1 MDGTLYV
8 GVDGGGTHCRAR
20 IRDAS
25 LRLIGEGQGGPANAR
40 LGAATAMGSVVQAA
54 KAAAAAGGI
63 AEAALGRASVFMGL
77 AGAIDEGRKK
87 LLLAEPNP
95 FSQVQMDTDAYI
107 AWAGAHGGRDGGIV
121 ILGTGSAG
129 LAVVKGRRFN
139 VGGWGNVL
147 SDDGSGNDIGEQA
160 VRRALWALD
169 GMAEMT
175 PLASA
180 ILDRFDRDQNK
191 MVTWGDQARPT
202 DFAQFAPLVLDHAA
216 KGDALGKAVMQHAAA
231 GAARIAQRL
240 LDVGAPSLALLGG
253 LAAPMTPWLP
263 PAIQAHLVQPE
274 ADALEGA
281 ILLARQSTVREG
293 ARA

>member
-25 LRLIGEGQGGPANAR
+25 GGLIGEGQGGPANAR

-54 KAAAAAGGI
+54 KAAAAAGRI

-77 AGAIDEGRKK
+77 AGAIDEGRRQA
-87 LLLAEPNP
+87 LLAEPHP
-95 FSQVQMDTDAYI
+95 FSQVQLDTDAYI

-121 ILGTGSAG
+121 IVGTGSAG

-139 VGGWGNVL
+139 VGGWGNVI
-147 SDDGSGNDIGEQA
+147 SDDGSGNEIGQQA

-169 GMAEMT
+169 GMADLT

-202 DFAQFAPLVLDHAA
+202 DFAQLAPLVLEHAA
-216 KGDALGKAVMQHAAA
+216 RGDALGKAVMEQAAK
-231 GAARIAQRL
+231 GTARIAQRL
-240 LDVGAPSLALLGG
+240 LDVGAPAIALLGG
-253 LAAPMTPWLP
+253 LALPMKPWLP
-263 PAIQAHLVQPE
+263 AAIQAHIVPAE

-281 ILLARQSTVREG
+281 ILLARQAAEQRVR
-293 ARA
+293 A

>member
-25 LRLIGEGQGGPANAR
+25 GRLIGDGQGGPANAR

-63 AEAALGRASVFMGL
+63 AEAALARAAVFMGL
-77 AGAIDEGRKK
+77 AGAIDEGRRRA
-87 LLLAEPNP
+87 LLAEPHP
-95 FSQVQMDTDAYI
+95 FSQVELDTDAYI
-107 AWAGAHGGRDGGIV
+107 AWAGAHRGRDGGIV
-121 ILGTGSAG
+121 IIGTGSAG
-129 LAVVKGRRFN
+129 LAVVKGKRFN
-139 VGGWGNVL
+139 VGGWGNVI
-147 SDDGSGNDIGEQA
+147 SDDGSGNEIGQQA

-175 PLASA
+175 PLAAA
-180 ILDRFDRDQNK
+180 ILDKFERDQNK

-202 DFAQFAPLVLDHAA
+202 DFAQFAPLVLEYAA
-216 KGDALGKAVMQHAAA
+216 RGDALGKAVMEQAAR
-231 GAARIAQRL
+231 GTARIAQRL
-240 LDVGAPSLALLGG
+240 LDVGAPAIALLGG
-253 LAAPMTPWLP
+253 LATPMKPWLP
-263 PAIQAHLVQPE
+263 QAIQEHVVPPE

-281 ILLARQSTVREG
+281 ILLARQAPEQRVR
-293 ARA
+293 A

>member
-25 LRLIGEGQGGPANAR
+25 GRLIGEGQDGPANVR
-40 LGAATAMGSVVQAA
+40 LGSATAMASIVQAA
-54 KAAAAAGGI
+54 KAAAAVGGLP
-63 AEAALGRASVFMGL
+63 EAALGRAAVFMGL
-77 AGAIDEGRKK
+77 AGAIDDARCQA
-87 LLLAEPNP
+87 LLAEPHP
-95 FSQVQMDTDAYI
+95 FSQVQLDTDAYI

-129 LAVVKGRRFN
+129 LAVVKGKRFN

-147 SDDGSGNDIGEQA
+147 SDDGSGKDIGEHA

-169 GMAEMT
+169 GMAAMT
-175 PLASA
+175 PLAAA

-202 DFAQFAPLVLDHAA
+202 DFAQLAPLVLEHAA
-216 KGDALGKAVMQHAAA
+216 RGDALGKEVMEHAAA
-231 GAARIAQRL
+231 GAARLAQRL
-240 LDVGAPSLALLGG
+240 LDVGAPRIALLGG
-253 LAAPMTPWLP
+253 LAAPLAPWLP
-263 PAIQAHLVQPE
+263 QAIRTKLVQPE
-274 ADALEGA
+274 ADALDGA
-281 ILLARQSTVREG
+281 ILLARQAAERRVR
-293 ARA
+293 A

>member
-1 MDGTLYV
+1 MDGTLYI

-20 IRDAS
+20 IRDAAG
-25 LRLIGEGQGGPANAR
+25 RLVGEGHGGPANAR
-40 LGAATAMGSVVQAA
+40 LGAAIAMGSVVQAA

-63 AEAALGRASVFMGL
+63 AVGALARASVFMGL
-77 AGAIDEGRKK
+77 AGAIDEGRKRA
-87 LLLAEPNP
+87 LLAEPHP
-95 FSQVQMDTDAYI
+95 FSQVRIDTDAYI

-129 LAVVKGRRFN
+129 LAVVQGRRFN
-139 VGGWGNVL
+139 VGGWGNVI
-147 SDDGSGNDIGEQA
+147 SDDGSGNDIGAQA

-175 PLASA
+175 PLAAA
-180 ILDRFDRDQNK
+180 ILDRFDRDPNK

-202 DFAQFAPLVLDHAA
+202 DFAQFAPLVLEHAA
-216 KGDALGKAVMQHAAA
+216 RGDPLGKAVMEHAAA
-231 GAARIAQRL
+231 GAARIARRL
-240 LDVGAPSLALLGG
+240 IDVGAPGVALLGG

-263 PAIQAHLVQPE
+263 PAIQARLVKPE
-274 ADALEGA
+274 ADALDGA
-281 ILLARQSTVREG
+281 ILLARRSTVAE

>member
-1 MDGTLYV
+1 MDGNLYV

-25 LRLIGEGQGGPANAR
+25 GRLIGEGEGGPANVR
-40 LGAATAMGSVVQAA
+40 LGAATAMASIVRAA
-54 KAAAAAGGI
+54 KAAASSGGL
-63 AEAALGRASVFMGL
+63 AETALGRASVFMGL
-77 AGAIDEGRKK
+77 AGAIDEERCRA
-87 LLLAEPNP
+87 LLAEPHP
-95 FSQVQMDTDAYI
+95 FSQVALDTDAYI

-139 VGGWGNVL
+139 IGGWGNVL

-169 GMAEMT
+169 GMAAMT
-175 PLASA
+175 PLAEA

-202 DFAQFAPLVLDHAA
+202 DFAQFAPLVLEHAA
-216 KGDALGKAVMQHAAA
+216 RGDLLARAVMEHAAA

-240 LDVGAPSLALLGG
+240 LDVGAPAIALLGG

-263 PAIQAHLVQPE
+263 VAIKARLVEAE
-274 ADALEGA
+274 ADALDGA
-281 ILLARQSTVREG
+281 ILLARQAAEKRL
-293 ARA
+293 RA

>member
-1 MDGTLYV
+1 VADGTLYV

-20 IRDAS
+20 IRDAAG
-25 LRLIGEGQGGPANAR
+25 RLIGEGQGGPANAR
-40 LGAATAMGSVVQAA
+40 LGAAVAMGSVVQAA
-54 KAAAAAGGI
+54 KAAAASGGI
-63 AEAALGRASVFMGL
+63 AESALARASVFMGL
-77 AGAIDEGRKK
+77 AGAIDGGRQQA
-87 LLLAEPNP
+87 LLAEPNP
-95 FSQVQMDTDAYI
+95 FSRVQMDTDAYI

-139 VGGWGNVL
+139 VGGWGNVI
-147 SDDGSGNDIGEQA
+147 SDDGSGNDIGQQA

-169 GMAEMT
+169 GMAAMT
-175 PLASA
+175 PLADA

-202 DFAQFAPLVLDHAA
+202 DFAQFAPLVLEHAA
-216 KGDALGKAVMQHAAA
+216 KGDALGKDVMEHAAT

-240 LDVGAPSLALLGG
+240 LDVGAPSVSLLGG
-253 LAAPMTPWLP
+253 LAAPLTPWLP
-263 PAIQAHLVQPE
+263 QAIQARLAKPE

-281 ILLARQSTVREG
+281 ILLARQAMPAE

>member
-1 MDGTLYV
+1 MDGTLYI

-25 LRLIGEGQGGPANAR
+25 GRLVGEGEGGPANAR
-40 LGAATAMGSVVQAA
+40 LGAAIAMGSVVQAA
-54 KAAAAAGGI
+54 KAAAAGGGI
-63 AEAALGRASVFMGL
+63 PETALAHASVFLGL
-77 AGAIDEGRKK
+77 AGAIDAGRQKA
-87 LLLAEPNP
+87 LIAEPNP
-95 FSQVQMDTDAYI
+95 FSQVRMDTDAYI

-129 LAVVKGRRFN
+129 LAVVKGKRFN
-139 VGGWGNVL
+139 VGGWGNVI
-147 SDDGSGNDIGEQA
+147 SDDGSGNDIGAQA

-169 GMAEMT
+169 GMAAMT
-175 PLASA
+175 PLAAA
-180 ILDRFDRDQNK
+180 ILDRFDRDQNT

-202 DFAQFAPLVLDHAA
+202 DFAQLAPLVLEHAA
-216 KGDALGKAVMQHAAA
+216 RGDALGKAVMEHAAT

-240 LDVGAPSLALLGG
+240 LDVGAPSVALLGG
-253 LAAPMTPWLP
+253 LATPLTPWLP
-263 PAIQAHLVQPE
+263 AAIQARLVKAE

-281 ILLARQSTVREG
+281 ILLARQATHAE

>member
-1 MDGTLYV
+1 
-8 GVDGGGTHCRAR
+8 
-20 IRDAS
+20 
-25 LRLIGEGQGGPANAR
+25 
-40 LGAATAMGSVVQAA
+40 
-54 KAAAAAGGI
+54 
-63 AEAALGRASVFMGL
+63 
-77 AGAIDEGRKK
+77 
-87 LLLAEPNP
+87 
-95 FSQVQMDTDAYI
+95 MDTDAYI

-263 PAIQAHLVQPE
+263 LAIQARLVQPE